1 MLQYFSGQPEGLLQ
15 REHDEHDEHDFLR
28 VCKVIIRLFLKI
40 FFTYLT
46 RKAQTYFCK
55 EFT

>member
-28 VCKVIIRLFLKI
+28 VCKVIIRLFLN
-40 FFTYLT
+40 FFYL
-46 RKAQTYFCK
+46 FNK
-55 EFT
+55 EGSNILL

>member
-1 MLQYFSGQPEGLLQ
+1 MLQYFRGQPEGLLQ
-15 REHDEHDEHDFLR
+15 HEHDEHDEHDFLR